1 MIENLLKKPN
11 ILFQCKKAVMLFNGH
26 LSPFYSSQPP
36 APCVISFWETV
47 DLSHH
52 PHASAL
58 LVITYRRVQMICHCV
73 VKPRKGGDLM
83 AVYCSG
89 SKQRALVA
97 CV

>member
-1 MIENLLKKPN
+1 
-11 ILFQCKKAVMLFNGH
+11 MLFNGH
-26 LSPFYSSQPP
+26 LSQFDSSQLP
-36 APCVISFWETV
+36 APYVISFRETV

-52 PHASAL
+52 PHTSAL

-73 VKPRKGGDLM
+73 KQRKGGDLM